1 MANKLKGFD
10 VANASPGQMKKIAA
24 VLAQSAKQTKQVSKT
39 TATALKSL
47 SAAQSGLKSGEKE
60 IKGIED

>member
-10 VANASPGQMKKIAA
+10 VANASPDQMKKIAA
-24 VLAQSAKQTKQVSKT
+24 VLAQSAKQTKLASKT

-47 SAAQSGLKSGEKE
+47 SAAQSGLKTGEKL
-60 IKGIED
+60 IKDLED